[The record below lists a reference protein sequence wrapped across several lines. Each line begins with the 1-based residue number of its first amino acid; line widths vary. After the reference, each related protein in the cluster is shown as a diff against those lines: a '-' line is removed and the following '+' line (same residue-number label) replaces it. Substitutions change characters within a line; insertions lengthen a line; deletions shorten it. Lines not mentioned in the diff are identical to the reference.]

1 MLSLLSGPIHLMV
14 DSQDIE
20 GVRLLIKHNADL
32 DVMNDISQTGCP
44 LMLAVEN
51 GLYNYRPFRTSIFE
65 EK

>member
-1 MLSLLSGPIHLMV
+1 MV